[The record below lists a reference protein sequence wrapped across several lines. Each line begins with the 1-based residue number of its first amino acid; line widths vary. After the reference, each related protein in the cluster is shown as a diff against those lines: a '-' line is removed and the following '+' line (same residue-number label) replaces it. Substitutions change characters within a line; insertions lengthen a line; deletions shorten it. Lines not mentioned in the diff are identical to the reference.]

1 MYRAAV
7 YTTYVNTNV
16 GGFIEFLATS
26 SSPFHTEL
34 ESLTGPQSY
43 KKDPLNR
50 CENKF
55 LTAK

>member
-7 YTTYVNTNV
+7 YTSYVNTNV

-43 KKDPLNR
+43 KKDPLN
-50 CENKF
+50 
-55 LTAK
+55 